1 MYRSPS
7 SSQSPRTF
15 WSAPRQGAL
24 YLAGYSNVH
33 AVVRIAGHRF
43 YRYLYLSLTM
53 AFFHNF
59 DGNWT
64 LDTIKLD
71 LVHMVLVVM
80 DLFEVRFVRDW
91 ILSFQDAP
99 HETLDYMTT

>member
-1 MYRSPS
+1 
-7 SSQSPRTF
+7 
-15 WSAPRQGAL
+15 
-24 YLAGYSNVH
+24 
-33 AVVRIAGHRF
+33 
-43 YRYLYLSLTM
+43 M